1 MIYVF
6 SEKKFSSNV
15 GARNCLRKKKEVE
28 FKMAKE
34 SEEEKCILSEKD
46 GERE

>member
-1 MIYVF
+1 MF
-6 SEKKFSSNV
+6 SQKKILIERCSKKLFEKERI
-15 GARNCLRKKKEVE
+15 AAE